1 MRKRREEEG
10 GSFLRES
17 LSVRREVRSARR
29 LRRYS
34 RGPLGVGGCLLVVSI
49 KWLILKV
56 VHLISFPSVL
66 SLFDL
71 MDRIEAY
78 NSQKNLFSLLS
89 HFAHSLIHYIR
100 NVHRFTP

>member
-1 MRKRREEEG
+1 M
-10 GSFLRES
+10 
-17 LSVRREVRSARR
+17 
-29 LRRYS
+29 
-34 RGPLGVGGCLLVVSI
+34 GGCLLVVSI

-71 MDRIEAY
+71 IDRIEAY
-78 NSQKNLFSLLS
+78 NSQKNLFSLLA